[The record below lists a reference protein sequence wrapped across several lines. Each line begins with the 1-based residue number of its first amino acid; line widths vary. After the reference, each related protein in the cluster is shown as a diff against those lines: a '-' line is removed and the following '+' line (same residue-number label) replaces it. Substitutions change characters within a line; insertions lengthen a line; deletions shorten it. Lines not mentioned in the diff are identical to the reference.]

1 MQALEIAFIILSILF
16 VIAWVV
22 IYILIIK
29 LDLDISLKKSLTE
42 SGLLQYRLDK
52 AICDCRKKVYFRTSE
67 CDTYNHYNV
76 HTVCIKDTDE
86 EVIMIDLINVKNP

>member
-1 MQALEIAFIILSILF
+1 MGALEIAFIIITVLF
-16 VIAWVV
+16 VISWVV

-29 LDLDISLKKSLTE
+29 LDLSISLKKSLTE
-42 SGLLQYRLDK
+42 SGLIQYRLDQ

-76 HTVCIKDTDE
+76 HTIRIKDTDE

>member
-1 MQALEIAFIILSILF
+1 MGTQEIIIIIIAILF
-16 VIAWVV
+16 AIACAVIW
-22 IYILIIK
+22 ILVDK
-29 LDLDISLKKSLTE
+29 LDFSISLKTSLTE

-52 AICDCRKKVYFRTSE
+52 AICDCRKKVYFRTLD

-76 HTVCIKDTDE
+76 HTVRIKDSDE